1 MNYDAPK
8 ILLLGISYPD
18 VYGQMEEHQYDD
30 DILNNSE
37 LSVDQAVEC
46 VRRKILTEMDGRDL
60 ARCVATEQAGVEI
73 GSGSSGSISHQVYT
87 VSKEVGG
94 VYRKDRHVYA
104 SFNNSRGMRK
114 AMLKAFNEVQ
124 FQQVILDYYWMPT
137 GWLVTRWN
145 KTLFQETLPD
155 LVRYRMLAFPV
166 ARSRRSKSS
175 LDSNKNSNSN
185 SNSNNKNKNIDYQN
199 IIETT
204 ENNNAG
210 SEGLEEGVV
219 FLPFCAHVCK
229 ELVGGI
235 HILKNYYAITFV
247 KKKELP
253 GHALWKGTMSIDAD
267 VMQHRLGK
275 QLDQE
280 EIYCRFKPSD
290 IYQSMEDAHVN
301 KDDVMRMFLSIDDF
315 DDIRMIRL
323 RPLRQHEPPSVFRDT
338 VIKPEVGGFIDLNWA
353 KGRERFKEYRTR
365 KKIKPPPPKLP
376 PKQKRKATPKPNNIV
391 TPIVVESDS
400 EGSDF
405 VYDTNSECSSDEHSN
420 DEHDDEEDDDEM
432 DITEDTTTYYDP
444 CDPNNIP
451 DVTNY
456 YPYPALDINSYTGA
470 KQIVDDDRVM
480 TSWAETWGPKSGRKK
495 NRKQDIFQNEYKK
508 FRKRQKSYLSS
519 NSRLPDPHKDDEEGY
534 KWTMSAEDGWELS
547 LKGDAPDA
555 RYERKIIGLAKRD
568 YAMTAC
574 RQLFEMKN
582 PGFKTLSRA
591 WLNNDQFIS
600 CYQIPK
606 KFVLFKREKAAMET
620 KKLKSKTTSSDDL
633 VVESDHFSDTEDAAE
648 SVSSE
653 ENCDDIDQL
662 SEEIDASQ
670 KSSSILAQFAD
681 FVSTTPPVLEIS
693 DNGLPAELK
702 KDSHIGLPDE
712 LKNICKGSKGVYNLI
727 LNNVIPAFKSK
738 LITKHLYYDLSP
750 HENFPREL
758 YRLLQ
763 DAEEK
768 IIEHIVCWQ
777 TRDRSFIVRDRGLF
791 EKIVLSDCCEGAGAT
806 YNSFI
811 QNLISFGF
819 VEIKIGSRRRG
830 YRHELFRRGK
840 TKKLAL
846 ISQDK
851 FANVRKD
858 EIDASGINDVV
869 DDSGIDSLKNTY
881 DFSCQ
886 KLFIEN
892 LYCLLQDSNVI
903 GLSNVIS
910 WKEGGKSF
918 TVHKPKDLYTKILKK
933 SSCKTSFENFHNELI
948 DSGFKFKKKC
958 SSYEHP
964 NFIRGHCSALDI
976 FKDDESNNEWR
987 KTKKRKRRSETE
999 SAKYIFSRQQK
1010 FPRELYS
1017 LLEDSEKKGY
1027 TNFIRWLPSGDSF
1040 AITNKK
1046 IFANTILQRKCI
1058 EKGCKTF
1065 SWFEDTLIWAG
1076 FEKIG
1081 TESNDGCFQYRHQ
1094 HFVRGQ
1100 VKRLNLIEPNIGNV
1114 NVTNKARKTT
1124 TSADTTANERV
1135 RISSPSSQSE
1145 TLTPSSESEDFDS
1158 PHVISAPPSAGTFS
1172 TVNDETPSAAENLMT
1187 VVNKNKSRQ
1196 LERSSDAPIGRK
1208 LSPRRTRTNA
1218 VWCSHEHKVV
1228 VVSDVLNKLSREKNT
1243 TPRESRTRHI
1253 STSSLDKLVV
1263 VKKISAK

>member
-1 MNYDAPK
+1 MNYDTPK

-175 LDSNKNSNSN
+175 LDSNKN

-432 DITEDTTTYYDP
+432 DITEATTTYYDP

-555 RYERKIIGLAKRD
+555 RYDRKIIGLAKRD

-606 KFVLFKREKAAMET
+606 KFVLFKREKAAMEA

-910 WKEGGKSF
+910 WKESGKSF
-918 TVHKPKDLYTKILKK
+918 AVHKPKNLYTKILKK

-964 NFIRGHCSALDI
+964 HFIRGHCSALDI

-1027 TNFIRWLPSGDSF
+1027 TNFIHWLPSGDSF

-1114 NVTNKARKTT
+1114 NVTKARKTI

-1187 VVNKNKSRQ
+1187 VVNKNKPRQ
-1196 LERSSDAPIGRK
+1196 LKRSSDAPIGRK

-1243 TPRESRTRHI
+1243 TPRESRTRNI

>member
-1 MNYDAPK
+1 MNYDTPK

-37 LSVDQAVEC
+37 LSVNQAVEC

-60 ARCVATEQAGVEI
+60 ARCVATEQAGVEK

-114 AMLKAFNEVQ
+114 AMLKAFNDVQ

-166 ARSRRSKSS
+166 ARSRRSKPS
-175 LDSNKNSNSN
+175 LDGNKNKNSNC
-185 SNSNNKNKNIDYQN
+185 NNKNKNIDNQN
-199 IIETT
+199 ITETT

-235 HILKNYYAITFV
+235 HILKNYYAISFV

-267 VMQHRLGK
+267 IMQHRLGK

-519 NSRLPDPHKDDEEGY
+519 NSRLPDPNKDDEEGY

-555 RYERKIIGLAKRD
+555 RYDRKIIGLAKRD

-606 KFVLFKREKAAMET
+606 KFVLFKREKAAIEA

-633 VVESDHFSDTEDAAE
+633 VVEYDHFPDTEDTTE
-648 SVSSE
+648 SVSNE

-670 KSSSILAQFAD
+670 KSTSILAQFAD

-727 LNNVIPAFKSK
+727 LHNVIPAFKSK

-791 EKIVLSDCCEGAGAT
+791 EKIVLSDCCEGVGAT

-869 DDSGIDSLKNTY
+869 DDSGINSLKNVY

-910 WKEGGKSF
+910 WKESGKSF
-918 TVHKPKDLYTKILKK
+918 AVHKPKNLYTKILKK
-933 SSCKTSFENFHNELI
+933 SSCKTSFENFHNKLI

-964 NFIRGHCSALDI
+964 HFIRGHCSALDI

-987 KTKKRKRRSETE
+987 KMKKRKRRSETE

-1027 TNFIRWLPSGDSF
+1027 MNFIHWLPSGDSF

-1076 FEKIG
+1076 FEKFG
-1081 TESNDGCFQYRHQ
+1081 TETNDGCFQYRHQ

-1100 VKRLNLIEPNIGNV
+1100 VKRLNLIKPNIGDV
-1114 NVTNKARKTT
+1114 NVTNKARKTI

-1187 VVNKNKSRQ
+1187 VVNKKKSRRMK
-1196 LERSSDAPIGRK
+1196 RSSDAPVGRK

-1243 TPRESRTRHI
+1243 TPRESRTRNI

>member
-175 LDSNKNSNSN
+175 LDSNKN

>member
-1 MNYDAPK
+1 MSAAAK
-8 ILLLGISYPD
+8 
-18 VYGQMEEHQYDD
+18 
-30 DILNNSE
+30 NN
-37 LSVDQAVEC
+37 
-46 VRRKILTEMDGRDL
+46 
-60 ARCVATEQAGVEI
+60 
-73 GSGSSGSISHQVYT
+73 
-87 VSKEVGG
+87 
-94 VYRKDRHVYA
+94 
-104 SFNNSRGMRK
+104 NN
-114 AMLKAFNEVQ
+114 
-124 FQQVILDYYWMPT
+124 
-137 GWLVTRWN
+137 
-145 KTLFQETLPD
+145 
-155 LVRYRMLAFPV
+155 
-166 ARSRRSKSS
+166 
-175 LDSNKNSNSN
+175 
-185 SNSNNKNKNIDYQN
+185 NSNNKNKNIDYQN